1 MLVDFFCF
9 VLFFFLLLNIF
20 SFIFD
25 FTIFSVAYSDIPD
38 DSIESSELDSD
49 LEVNPL
55 SFFGI
60 LKRKVYWKFFEKGKG
75 HFNSYDEFKIHW
87 NPKTSLRKEIKLWF
101 RPLSNPQTDN
111 KIKLMNNI
119 NNLRRKEYAYRVWRH
134 NEMHRR
140 K

>member
-60 LKRKVYWKFFEKGKG
+60 LKRKVY
-75 HFNSYDEFKIHW
+75 
-87 NPKTSLRKEIKLWF
+87 
-101 RPLSNPQTDN
+101 
-111 KIKLMNNI
+111 
-119 NNLRRKEYAYRVWRH
+119 
-134 NEMHRR
+134 
-140 K
+140 